1 LREGLSDTDKTGRNK
16 NKFPANQGLRPF
28 ECNES
33 TNNPERT
40 NPMKKILYTL
50 FAGIMMIPA
59 TVLAQKTDQSELL
72 NEVFAGYGAATIY
85 YFTQPVHHDYD
96 NNNGIYPDFTGDPS
110 SIGTFFV
117 GYNRAIT
124 QVFNMGIVFS
134 YMQFQTSVSGHS
146 YDIIYSGTSYDN
158 LMSMIA
164 RLKFAY
170 VNKGAI
176 QVYSGVAIG
185 ITVDVNRTTLDGGQE
200 LTDKN
205 LRPAGE
211 IILMG
216 IRGGRKLGGFL
227 EFGFGTNGIVTG
239 GVSYK
244 FGKE

>member
-1 LREGLSDTDKTGRNK
+1 
-16 NKFPANQGLRPF
+16 
-28 ECNES
+28 
-33 TNNPERT
+33 
-40 NPMKKILYTL
+40 MKKILYTL
-50 FAGIMMIPA
+50 FAGIMVIPA
-59 TVLAQKTDQSELL
+59 TLLAQETNQSQKTDQSELT

-85 YFTQPVHHDYD
+85 YFTNPVHHNYD
-96 NNNGIYPDFTGDPS
+96 DSYNFYPQYTGDPS
-110 SIGTFFV
+110 SAGTFFA
-117 GYNRAIT
+117 GYNRALT
-124 QVFNMGIVFS
+124 RVFNMGIVFS
-134 YMQFQTSVSGHS
+134 YMQFQTPVSSSS
-146 YDIIYSGTSYDN
+146 YDVTYAGTSYDN

-185 ITVDVNRTTLDGGQE
+185 ITVDLNKTTLNGGQE
-200 LTDKN
+200 YRDKN

-216 IRGGRKLGGFL
+216 IRGGRKLGGFV